1 MATQN
6 TPAVKTAAAPKVK
19 KAPVSLTERIK
30 SQINAAAL
38 RGKISPD
45 ELSDL
50 QQHITKVAGL
60 LA

>member
-1 MATQN
+1 MATQT
-6 TPAVKTAAAPKVK
+6 TPTVKTTPKTK
-19 KAPVSLTERIK
+19 KDPVSLPDRIK

-38 RGKISPD
+38 RGKISAD

>member
-1 MATQN
+1 MATQT
-6 TPAVKTAAAPKVK
+6 TPAVKTSPKTK
-19 KAPVSLTERIK
+19 KPPVSLPDRIK

-38 RGKISPD
+38 RGKISAD

>member
-1 MATQN
+1 MAS
-6 TPAVKTAAAPKVK
+6 TPAVKTTETKAK
-19 KAPVSLTERIK
+19 KAPVSLPDRIK

-38 RGKISPD
+38 RGKISAD

-50 QQHITKVAGL
+50 QAHITKVAGL